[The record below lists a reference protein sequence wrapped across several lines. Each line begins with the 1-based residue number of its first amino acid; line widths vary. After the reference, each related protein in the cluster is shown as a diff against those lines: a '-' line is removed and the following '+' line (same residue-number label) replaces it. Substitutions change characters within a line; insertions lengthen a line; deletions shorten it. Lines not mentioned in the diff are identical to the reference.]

1 MQSALRELHSQQDR
15 EISVNRDKQNRYV
28 SFTLATVFLA
38 AASFAVVSAC
48 TGQQAK
54 AKPNF
59 IFKDPPKPGIVA
71 KIGNMEIT
79 EDALIGEDKLD
90 FFDLKK
96 REYELK
102 MERLNKLLAD
112 KLIGDEAKAAGMSMD
127 DFINK
132 KIVGGEIKISDK
144 EFKKFVA
151 EKRIPENQIN
161 PQIKERIISYL
172 QSMKKQDLIQSHLAK
187 LTKNTPVE
195 VYFSKPKMMV
205 NVEAGNAPFF
215 GKANAPVTIVE
226 FSDFQCPFCARGAE
240 TVNELKK
247 KYGGKI
253 KVAFRHFPL
262 PMHKEARPAAEAS
275 LCVNE
280 QGTDKFWKFH
290 DIVFK
295 NADKLDPANLEK
307 FAKDAGADTAKFK
320 ECVQAKKYADAVQK
334 DMEYGEKIGVKSTP
348 TFFINGQLLSGAVP
362 IETFSEIID
371 EELSEKK

>member
-54 AKPNF
+54 AKPNY

-127 DFINK
+127 DFIKVNMIYAK
-132 KIVGGEIKISDK
+132 RFPESPPARAAYAVARLPLGGLVEIESI
-144 EFKKFVA
+144 
-151 EKRIPENQIN
+151 
-161 PQIKERIISYL
+161 
-172 QSMKKQDLIQSHLAK
+172 
-187 LTKNTPVE
+187 
-195 VYFSKPKMMV
+195 
-205 NVEAGNAPFF
+205 
-215 GKANAPVTIVE
+215 
-226 FSDFQCPFCARGAE
+226 
-240 TVNELKK
+240 
-247 KYGGKI
+247 
-253 KVAFRHFPL
+253 
-262 PMHKEARPAAEAS
+262 AAE
-275 LCVNE
+275 
-280 QGTDKFWKFH
+280 
-290 DIVFK
+290 
-295 NADKLDPANLEK
+295 
-307 FAKDAGADTAKFK
+307 
-320 ECVQAKKYADAVQK
+320 
-334 DMEYGEKIGVKSTP
+334 
-348 TFFINGQLLSGAVP
+348 
-362 IETFSEIID
+362 
-371 EELSEKK
+371 